1 MEKRLQPSWVLIL
14 VLGLYIGSGRA
25 ATPGKS
31 VVCFG
36 DSITAGYGLEA
47 RQSYPAALERQLAKR
62 GYRYEVKNQGVSGN
76 TSKDAVA
83 RVASVIALQPEL
95 VLVEFGGND
104 GLRGIAPAITRAN
117 LDVVL
122 TRLQAAHIQVL
133 LVGITLPP
141 NYGADYIKAFDANF
155 RDLAA
160 KHHIPLKAMLY
171 DGIYNLPG
179 TIQSDG
185 IHPTA
190 KGSEMIA
197 EHLMPQVLPLLHK

>member
-1 MEKRLQPSWVLIL
+1 MKSLFRPLLTLTVLLGMLME
-14 VLGLYIGSGRA
+14 GGRA
-25 ATPGKS
+25 ATPKKS
-31 VVCFG
+31 IVCFG
-36 DSITAGYGLEA
+36 DSITAGYGLDA
-47 RQSYPAALERQLAKR
+47 GQSYPAALERLLVKR
-62 GYRYEVKNQGVSGN
+62 GYAYEVKNQGVSGN

-83 RVASVIALQPEL
+83 RVGSVLALHPDV

-104 GLRGIAPAITRAN
+104 GLRGISPAITRTN
-117 LDVVL
+117 LDAVL
-122 TRLQAAHIQVL
+122 TQLQAAHIQVL

-160 KHHIPLKAMLY
+160 KHHVPLKPMLY

-179 TIQSDG
+179 TIQGDG

-190 KGSEMIA
+190 KGSELIA
-197 EHLMPQVLPLLHK
+197 EHLMAQLQPLLHK